1 MRRLEM
7 KILKVS
13 VALVAL
19 LLSSYAWGQPYLP
32 DIQFNK
38 DSGDTV
44 SIEGL
49 TLVVKAVHIPNVPEE
64 SVQSRLSVEIRDEDN
79 EHWADTF
86 NFCQRYT
93 GTFRYSAFRMEM
105 VNLNSMGNYW
115 CAEREKLSV
124 VVKSIPLV
132 GKFQVGDELQ
142 VWAEFQWFEN
152 GWNSISNQV
161 YLTVE

>member
-1 MRRLEM
+1 M

-19 LLSSYAWGQPYLP
+19 LLSSYAWGQLNLI

-38 DSGDTV
+38 DGGDTV

-49 TLVVKAVHIPNVPEE
+49 TLVVKVVYIPNVPE
-64 SVQSRLSVEIRDEDN
+64 SVQSRLSVEIRYEDN
-79 EHWADTF
+79 EYWAGTF
-86 NFCQRYT
+86 NYCQRYT

-105 VNLNSMGNYW
+105 VNLNALGSYW
-115 CAEREKLSV
+115 CDEKEKLSV
-124 VVKSIPLV
+124 VVKSIPLD

-152 GWNSISNQV
+152 GWNSLSDQV

>member
-1 MRRLEM
+1 M

-13 VALVAL
+13 VALMIL
-19 LLSSYAWGQPYLP
+19 LVSSYAWGQLNLT

-38 DSGDTV
+38 DHGDTV

-49 TLVVKAVHIPNVPEE
+49 TLVVKVNNLPSMPNE
-64 SVQSRLSVEIRDEDN
+64 SLQSRLYVEIRDEDN
-79 EHWADTF
+79 DYWARTYNLCQVHPGTF
-86 NFCQRYT
+86 NYW
-93 GTFRYSAFRMEM
+93 AFRMEM
-105 VNLNSMGNYW
+105 VNLHSMGNYW

-124 VVKSIPLV
+124 VVKSIPLD

-152 GWNSISNQV
+152 EWNSISNQV

>member
-19 LLSSYAWGQPYLP
+19 LLSSYAWGQLNLIE
-32 DIQFNK
+32 IQFNK
-38 DSGDTV
+38 DHGDTV

-79 EHWADTF
+79 KAWADTF
-86 NFCQRYT
+86 NYCQGYP

-105 VNLNSMGNYW
+105 VNLNAMGSYW
-115 CAEREKLSV
+115 CAEKEKLSV

-132 GKFQVGDELQ
+132 GKFQVGDELM
-142 VWAEFQWFEN
+142 VWAR
-152 GWNSISNQV
+152 I
-161 YLTVE
+161 

>member
-1 MRRLEM
+1 M

-19 LLSSYAWGQPYLP
+19 LLSSYAWGQLNLI

-38 DSGDTV
+38 DGGDTV

-49 TLVVKAVHIPNVPEE
+49 TLVVKVINLPSMPNE
-64 SVQSRLSVEIRDEDN
+64 SLQSRLFVQIRDEDN
-79 EHWADTF
+79 DYWAGTANLCQVHPGTF
-86 NFCQRYT
+86 N
-93 GTFRYSAFRMEM
+93 YSAFRMEM
-105 VNLNSMGNYW
+105 VNLNSMGSYW

-124 VVKSIPLV
+124 VVKSIPLD

-152 GWNSISNQV
+152 GWNSLSDQV

>member
-1 MRRLEM
+1 M

-19 LLSSYAWGQPYLP
+19 LLSSYAWGQLNLIE
-32 DIQFNK
+32 IQFNPNHR
-38 DSGDTV
+38 DTV

-49 TLVVKAVHIPNVPEE
+49 TLVVKVINIPNVPED
-64 SVQSRLSVEIRDEDN
+64 SLQSRLYVEIREEDN
-79 EHWADTF
+79 EYWARTF
-86 NFCQRYT
+86 NLCQSYP
-93 GTFRYSAFRMEM
+93 GTFNYSAFRMEM

-142 VWAEFQWFEN
+142 VWAEFQWYES
-152 GWNSISNQV
+152 GWNSISDQV

>member
-1 MRRLEM
+1 M

-13 VALVAL
+13 VALMAL
-19 LLSSYAWGQPYLP
+19 LLSSYAWGQLNLI

-38 DSGDTV
+38 DHGDTV

-49 TLVVKAVHIPNVPEE
+49 TLVVKVVYIPNVPE
-64 SVQSRLSVEIRDEDN
+64 SVQSRLSVEIRYEDN
-79 EHWADTF
+79 EYWAGTF
-86 NFCQRYT
+86 NYCQRYT

-124 VVKSIPLV
+124 VVKSIPLD

-152 GWNSISNQV
+152 GWNSLSNQV

>member
-1 MRRLEM
+1 M

-19 LLSSYAWGQPYLP
+19 LLSSYAWGQLNLI

-38 DSGDTV
+38 DNGDTV

-49 TLVVKAVHIPNVPEE
+49 TLVVKVIYIPNVLEE
-64 SVQSRLSVEIRDEDN
+64 SVQSRLSVEIRDDTGEA
-79 EHWADTF
+79 WARTF
-86 NFCQRYT
+86 NYCQGYP
-93 GTFRYSAFRMEM
+93 GTFSYSAFHMEM

-115 CAEREKLSV
+115 CAEIKKLSV
-124 VVKSIPLV
+124 VVKSNPLV
-132 GKFQVGDELQ
+132 GKFEIGDQLQ
-142 VWAEFQWFEN
+142 VWAEYEWFDS
-152 GWNSISNQV
+152 GWWNSIASQV